1 MIKAGQTDRPHIWSK
16 SMQKVH
22 GSSLLSRSDTM
33 FGVCQGLGEDFGFN
47 PNWLRVAFALM
58 VVFNVGLA
66 LSAYAAAGVLV
77 LVSRLVYPDRRKAV
91 APVEQ
96 AAEPVVATQD
106 AAPVTVEAA
115 SAEEERVLVA
125 A

>member
-1 MIKAGQTDRPHIWSK
+1 
-16 SMQKVH
+16 MQKVH
-22 GSSLLSRSDTM
+22 GSSLFSRSDTM

-66 LSAYAAAGVLV
+66 LTAYAAAGVLV
-77 LVSRLVYPDRRKAV
+77 LVSRLVYPDRRKAA

-96 AAEPVVATQD
+96 AVEPVVATQD
-106 AAPVTVEAA
+106 VAPVAA
-115 SAEEERVLVA
+115 EPVPASVQADEERVLVA